1 MGGSC
6 LRRPRPWIPPNPT
19 SGSYESNNS
28 ESKSRLFSRP
38 LHFMHEHDQWD
49 HAFYIFSNT
58 TLFSITQQNSSSI
71 KILSSTD

>member
-28 ESKSRLFSRP
+28 ESKSRGYFQG
-38 LHFMHEHDQWD
+38 HFFFMHEHVQWD

-58 TLFSITQQNSSSI
+58 MFSITQQNSNSI
-71 KILSSTD
+71 IILSSTD